1 MSAKP
6 YTAFRFVTLFL
17 ISVSISACAMPGM
30 NKPSVASAEGVG
42 LPNVELIDLDTRTA
56 VQRLSQIADA
66 EADAAITDED
76 ADVTPAQSESQSPP
90 NEYRVG
96 PHDVLDIV
104 IWGRPELNNPGGMT
118 QTVESRGRKVR
129 ADGSIFFPFVGVV
142 QVEDH
147 TVEEI
152 REKLTNGLNKY
163 IKNPQVDVRVSIH
176 KARKYYVTGEVNVPG
191 IQYVESQPKTILD
204 AISEAGGMTENADLS
219 TVIVTRD
226 GEENEIDLTSVYE
239 RGDVKENIWVKT
251 GDTIHV
257 PDNTYK
263 RVFVMGEVEKQTAVP
278 MHKGRLT
285 LAEALAA
292 GEGVNFQYAN
302 VKGIY
307 VLRQRADEEV
317 PVTMVYRL
325 NAKSASSLLVADMFQ
340 LEPRDVVFVSTLGL
354 TRWNRVITQILPTVQ
369 TIFQTDTVIKRR

>member
-6 YTAFRFVTLFL
+6 HGLFRLGGVL
-17 ISVSISACAMPGM
+17 IITISLSACSLPGM
-30 NKPSVASAEGVG
+30 KKPSVGNTEDIG
-42 LPNVELIDLDTRTA
+42 LSNVELIDLNAHTA
-56 VQRLSQIADA
+56 VLASDA
-66 EADAAITDED
+66 EVAA
-76 ADVTPAQSESQSPP
+76 ESGGVALAMDRVLTAPS
-90 NEYRVG
+90 EYRVG

-118 QTVESRGRKVR
+118 QTAESRGRKVR

-142 QVEDH
+142 QVDNH

-152 REKLTNGLNKY
+152 REKLTEGLNRY
-163 IKNPQVDVRVSIH
+163 IKNPQVDVRVAIH

-191 IQYVESQPKTILD
+191 IQYIESQPKTILD
-204 AISEAGGMTENADLS
+204 AISEAGGMTESADLS
-219 TVIVTRD
+219 TVVVSRR
-226 GEENEIDLTSVYE
+226 GEEKEIDLTSVYE
-239 RGDVKENIWVKT
+239 RGDVDQNIWVKT
-251 GDTIHV
+251 GDTIHI

-278 MHKGRLT
+278 MHKGHLT

-292 GEGVNFQYAN
+292 SEGVNLQYAN

-307 VLRQRADEEV
+307 VLRQRIGDEN
-317 PVTMVYRL
+317 PVTQVYRL
-325 NAKSASSLLVADMFQ
+325 NAKSPSSLLVADMFQ

-354 TRWNRVITQILPTVQ
+354 ARWNRVVTQILPTVQ
-369 TIFQTDTVIKRR
+369 TIFQTDTLIERR

>member
-6 YTAFRFVTLFL
+6 HGAFRLGTLLL
-17 ISVSISACAMPGM
+17 ISLFISACSMPGM
-30 NKPSVASAEGVG
+30 KKPSIGNTEDVG
-42 LPNVELIDLDTRTA
+42 LQNVELIDLNARTA
-56 VQRLSQIADA
+56 LPQGREGLVVEGEVVSDGG
-66 EADAAITDED
+66 E
-76 ADVTPAQSESQSPP
+76 VTLPRAKVTIIPS
-90 NEYRVG
+90 EYRVG

-118 QTVESRGRKVR
+118 QTPESRGRKVR
-129 ADGSIFFPFVGVV
+129 ADGTIFFPFVGVV
-142 QVEDH
+142 QVDNL

-152 REKLTNGLNKY
+152 REQLTEGLNKY
-163 IKNPQVDVRVSIH
+163 IKNPQIDVRVAIH

-219 TVIVTRD
+219 TVIVTRR
-226 GEENEIDLTSVYE
+226 GEEKEIDLTSVYE
-239 RGDVKENIWVKT
+239 RGDVEENIWVKT

-257 PDNTYK
+257 PDNAYK
-263 RVFVMGEVEKQTAVP
+263 RVFVMGEVEKQTTVP

-292 GEGVNFQYAN
+292 SEGVDLQYAN

-307 VLRQRADEEV
+307 VLRQLPRDGE
-317 PVTMVYRL
+317 PLTQVYRL
-325 NAKSASSLLVADMFQ
+325 NAKSPSSLLVADMFQ

-354 TRWNRVITQILPTVQ
+354 TRWNRIVTQILPTVQ
-369 TIFQTDTVIKRR
+369 TIFQTDTLIERR